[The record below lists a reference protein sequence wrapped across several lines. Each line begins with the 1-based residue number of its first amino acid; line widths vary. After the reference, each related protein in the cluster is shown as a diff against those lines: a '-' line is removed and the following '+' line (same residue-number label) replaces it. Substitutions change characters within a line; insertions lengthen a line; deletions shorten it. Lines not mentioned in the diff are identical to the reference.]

1 MAAKGVWTD
10 LSDNALRWQKFA
22 YVNPEGRLL
31 VTIINYNDGP
41 VWCVWLNGAGY
52 GEYMTKE
59 AAMAQAEK
67 VA

>member
-1 MAAKGVWTD
+1 MVTD
-10 LSDNALRWQKFA
+10 PF
-22 YVNPEGRLL
+22 GMC
-31 VTIINYNDGP
+31 GF
-41 VWCVWLNGAGY
+41 NGAGK